1 MMDDES
7 VCMITVMILTSM
19 QLIGNEEKRLG
30 DKYLVLFA
38 AILRIAANYCFHGY
52 NFLRGHEHG
61 GIK

>member
-7 VCMITVMILTSM
+7 VCMIAVMILTGM
-19 QLIGNEEKRLG
+19 QLIDNEEKRLG
-30 DKYLVLFA
+30 DKYLELFA
-38 AILRIAANYCFHGY
+38 AILRIAANYCFHSY

>member
-7 VCMITVMILTSM
+7 VCMIAVMILTGM
-19 QLIGNEEKRLG
+19 QLIDNEEKRLG
-30 DKYLVLFA
+30 DKYLELFA
-38 AILRIAANYCFHGY
+38 TILRIAANYCFHGY